1 MKRSAPQAAAGLT
14 LIEVMVAVLV
24 LAVGLLGIAG
34 LQSAALANNLI
45 SYQYTQ
51 ASTLAQALIER
62 MRANRQAVIAGA
74 YLLAADA
81 PAPAANAN
89 CAAAG
94 VRCSSAQQALWDLAS
109 INAQLSATADTTNL
123 PSLPRA
129 ILPGGRLSVHCES
142 GCGET
147 ALRVATIYWDAARNG
162 ATGTD
167 CSGGRD
173 QLRCLR
179 LGYLP

>member
-1 MKRSAPQAAAGLT
+1 MKHGSPRAEAGLT

-24 LAVGLLGIAG
+24 LAIGLLGIAG

-62 MRANRQAVIAGA
+62 MRANRQAVIAGD
-74 YLLAADA
+74 YLLAANASA
-81 PAPAANAN
+81 PTASAN
-89 CAAAG
+89 CGASGA
-94 VRCSSAQQALWDLAS
+94 RCSPRQQARWDLAMLY
-109 INAQLSATADTTNL
+109 AQLSADADTSNL
-123 PSLPRA
+123 QNGPRA
-129 ILPGGRLSVHCES
+129 ILPGGRLSVSCEA
-142 GCGET
+142 GCSDT
-147 ALRVATIYWDAARNG
+147 ALRIVTIYWDAARSG

-167 CSGGRD
+167 CSDGRS

>member
-1 MKRSAPQAAAGLT
+1 MTRGGHHRHAGLT

-62 MRANRQAVIAGA
+62 MRANRQAVLDGS
-74 YLLAADA
+74 YLLAAA
-81 PAPAANAN
+81 ATPPAASLDCGAS
-89 CAAAG
+89 G
-94 VRCSSAQQALWDLAS
+94 VRCSPLQQAQWDLAMLY
-109 INAQLSATADTTNL
+109 AQLSIEANTTNL
-123 PSLPRA
+123 PAGPRA
-129 ILPGGRLSVHCES
+129 ILPSGRLSVSCES
-142 GCGET
+142 SCDERG
-147 ALRVATIYWDAARNG
+147 LRVVTIYWDAARSG

-167 CSGGRD
+167 CSNGRD
-173 QLRCLR
+173 QLRCVR